1 MPGTSNASVPT
12 VHDKV
17 ERGSFPGVTA
27 NNKRPHPLAFVP
39 ESTPERNNALA
50 YRMRY
55 RCEKEATHKLRV
67 YAIFRWHTHPHA
79 FTVLF
84 GFQ

>member
-1 MPGTSNASVPT
+1 

-17 ERGSFPGVTA
+17 ERGSFPGATA

-39 ESTPERNNALA
+39 ESTPERNNALD
-50 YRMRY
+50 YRSRMRY
-55 RCEKEATHKLRV
+55 RCEKEAPHKLRV
-67 YAIFRWHTHPHA
+67 YEIFRCHTPTHA
-79 FTVLF
+79 CTVLF